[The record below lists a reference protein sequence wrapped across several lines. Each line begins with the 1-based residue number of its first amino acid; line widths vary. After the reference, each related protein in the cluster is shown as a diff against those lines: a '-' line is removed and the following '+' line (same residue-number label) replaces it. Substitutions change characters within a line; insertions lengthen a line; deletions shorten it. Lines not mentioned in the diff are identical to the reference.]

1 MRKLVIAASVCALF
15 SASFMASAATAEKMD
30 ESTNPNSNVDT
41 KTQNLQQK
49 PNSDQ
54 PQATDK
60 KTRHHDKTA
69 HDHKS
74 NVDPASDEMSR
85 DGKSNTDK
93 LRQAP
98 N

>member
-1 MRKLVIAASVCALF
+1 MRKLVLAASVCALF

-49 PNSDQ
+49 PNSDM
-54 PQATDK
+54 PQSTDK
-60 KTRHHDKTA
+60 KMRHDKTS

-74 NVDPASDEMSR
+74 NVDPASDEMNR
-85 DGKSNTDK
+85 DGKSNTEK